1 MQKHVHAPGSVA
13 FVVLCLAGAAVSASA
28 QGETCSLQ
36 TGRAPG
42 TVDLVQAALEVGGE
56 LKMGE
61 KRDGDPVK
69 MAVSAKFVYDEK
81 SLSLPAAGPLRSIR
95 RYRLAEG
102 VIQSG
107 EHDYK
112 PALREERRLIGVE
125 ADGPKVTLFS
135 PQGPLTFEELELI
148 DVLANTVL
156 LDRLLPAKPVAVG
169 TAWRHPDELVAAM
182 LGLDT
187 ITSSD
192 VQSALT
198 DVADGKASL
207 EISGRVQGG
216 VDGVSTE
223 IELKG
228 EYHFDIEARRI
239 TWVGLAVSENRSV
252 GHVDTGFDVVAR
264 LQMKIT
270 PATGCE
276 DLSDAA
282 LAGLALEPTPEVTRL
297 SYESA
302 GGKWRLAHD
311 RRWYVITEEPDQAVL
326 RLIDGGD
333 KVAQC
338 NVAMLPQG
346 SDAAELNLE
355 GFQRDVVRALGDSFQ
370 NLVRASQRH
379 SEADYRV
386 FQVVAE
392 GETSGVPMLW
402 SYYLVTDR
410 HGRRV
415 VLAFVLEKSMLDR
428 FDQADQGLVS
438 TLRLA
443 DPKVASKPATEPPR
457 QGGRW

>member
-135 PQGPLTFEELELI
+135 PQGPLTFEEL
-148 DVLANTVL
+148 
-156 LDRLLPAKPVAVG
+156 
-169 TAWRHPDELVAAM
+169 ELVAAM